1 MNITGKASKENTYDA
16 IVVGSGISGGWA
28 AKELAQKGLK
38 VLLLERGRPVEH
50 VTDYPTAQMPNWE
63 LKHRGRVTPYDREHY
78 PMQGRNYNVNEGNRH
93 FYVDEK
99 EHPYVQTRN
108 DLFTWVRGYQ
118 IGGRSLTW
126 GRHCYRFSDLD
137 FEANAKEGV
146 AIDWPIRYKDIAP
159 WYSYVEKFTGISG
172 SRENLPQL
180 PDSEFLPPMELNCLE
195 AHFKEQV
202 TAHFRDRHVIPG
214 RVANLTTPI
223 EGRGVCQ
230 YRNLCDRGC
239 PYGGYFSSNAATLPA
254 AMQTGNLT
262 LKPNSVVLNVR
273 YDEAK
278 GKAGGVEVLDTET
291 AKTVVY
297 NARVIFLNASTI
309 ASTMIMLQ
317 SVSNR
322 FPNGLG
328 NDSGEL
334 GHNLMTHP
342 KTGAGGV
349 FAGMADKYYY
359 GRKANGLYIPRFRNV
374 GDKHPD
380 YLRGYNYQGGA
391 TRNRKNPAD
400 FPGPGLGAEFKAFVA
415 QPGAW
420 SIGLSGF
427 GEQLPY
433 HDNQVRVSKTVKDVH
448 GLPVAEID
456 FEWKDNELKMAQDMV
471 ASARE
476 MLEAAGCTDV
486 SEHYGVK
493 APLRTTAHEMGTARM
508 GRDPKTSVLNPHN
521 QVWGC
526 PNVYVTDGACMTS
539 NSCVNPSLTYMALT
553 ARACDHAVRQMKQR
567 VI

>member
-1 MNITGKASKENTYDA
+1 MNIHGKASKENTYDA

-28 AKELAQKGLK
+28 AKELTQQGLK

-50 VTDYPTAQMPNWE
+50 VTDYPTAQTPAWE
-63 LKHRGRVTPYDREHY
+63 LKHRGRVTPFDRENY
-78 PMQGRNYNVNEGNRH
+78 PLQGRNYNVNEANRH
-93 FYVDEK
+93 FYVNEK

-108 DLFTWVRGYQ
+108 DVFTWVRGYQ
-118 IGGRSLTW
+118 VGGRSLTW
-126 GRHCYRFSDLD
+126 GRHCYRWSDLD
-137 FEANAKEGV
+137 FEANAKEGIAV
-146 AIDWPIRYKDIAP
+146 DWPIRYRDIAP

-172 SRENLPQL
+172 SRENLPHL

-195 AHFKEQV
+195 AHFKSQV
-202 TAHFRDRHVIPG
+202 TGHFGDRQVIPG

-254 AMQTGNLT
+254 AAQTGNLT
-262 LKPNSVVLNVR
+262 LKPHSVVLRVLH
-273 YDEAK
+273 DEAK
-278 GKAGGVEVLDTET
+278 GKASGVEVLDTQT
-291 AKTVVY
+291 MQTVTY
-297 NARVIFLNASTI
+297 HARVIFLNASTI
-309 ASTMIMLQ
+309 ATTMIMLQ
-317 SVSNR
+317 SVSGR
-322 FPNGLG
+322 FPAGLG

-342 KTGAGGV
+342 KTGAGGA
-349 FAGMADKYYY
+349 FPGLTDKYYY

-374 GDKHPD
+374 GSKHPG
-380 YLRGYNYQGGA
+380 YLRGFNYQGGA

-400 FPGPGLGAEFKAFVA
+400 FPGPGLGAEFKEFVG

-420 SIGLSGF
+420 SLSLSGF

-433 HDNQVRVSKTVKDVH
+433 HDNQVRVSQTVRDVH

-456 FEWKDNELKMAQDMV
+456 FEWKDNELKMAEDMV

-476 MLEAAGCTDV
+476 MLEAAGCTDIK
-486 SEHYGVK
+486 EHYGVK
-493 APLRTTAHEMGTARM
+493 ALRTTAHEMGTARM
-508 GRDPKTSVLNPHN
+508 GRDPRTSVLNPHN

-553 ARACDHAVRQMKQR
+553 ARACDHAVGQMKQR